1 MKKTKI
7 CLLIILII
15 FLTVAGVRIYHV
27 NREFPQVETLEISRG
42 ETAEISGC
50 EVRLL
55 SLEID
60 SPESFGVDRKYDDEL
75 ILAAEIEVLNNTAE
89 TVSFPYYKLSAERG
103 AWSNDAAM
111 DIFSKINGFEIGQ
124 SEIAPDE
131 KKTVRLGY
139 VMTKTQFASGMWEK
153 INAEDFEITMLDYP
167 KRIVFK

>member
-27 NREFPQVETLEISRG
+27 NREFPQVETSEIS
-42 ETAEISGC
+42 
-50 EVRLL
+50 
-55 SLEID
+55 
-60 SPESFGVDRKYDDEL
+60 KYDDEL
-75 ILAAEIEVLNNTAE
+75 ILAAEIEVWNKTAE

-111 DIFSKINGFEIGQ
+111 DIFLKLNGFEIGQ

-139 VMTKTQFASGMWEK
+139 VMTKTQFASRLWEK
-153 INAEDFEITMLDYP
+153 ITSEDFDITMLDYP